1 MRLLLLRHIILLP
14 CHHHKIQGY
23 NLIGPI
29 QWPEIDLNSSSSNC
43 AAERKLVNMKPCART
58 EHKSNSFYWPDL
70 IHAPQWQAAA
80 GQEENAICLNGR
92 VIKLNT
98 LCFIII
104 TVRSSRVGVGAAGE
118 GEFAFTWATLWQL
131 FRIDCEGISLQSSG
145 VHPLNGECFGRSSF
159 PSIQYHTSLN
169 HHHL

>member
-70 IHAPQWQAAA
+70 IHAPQWQPPA

-104 TVRSSRVGVGAAGE
+104 TVRLGWEEEQQENSH
-118 GEFAFTWATLWQL
+118 
-131 FRIDCEGISLQSSG
+131 SLG
-145 VHPLNGECFGRSSF
+145 PHCGNYFG
-159 PSIQYHTSLN
+159 SIARASHYN
-169 HHHL
+169 HLACIL